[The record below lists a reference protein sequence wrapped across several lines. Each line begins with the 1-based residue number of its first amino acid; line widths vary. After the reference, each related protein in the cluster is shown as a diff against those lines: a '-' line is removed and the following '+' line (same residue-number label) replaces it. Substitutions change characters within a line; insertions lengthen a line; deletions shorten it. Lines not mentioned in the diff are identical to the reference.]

1 MKLPCSKR
9 FLVTRLILHQAIG
22 CFTSIL
28 SRCFLSLC
36 WQEDA
41 MWMLSEIQCLKLFS
55 IIIVGDIFKHNTVTF
70 LDRVRSFRRNN
81 NSEVLDKLFFPQ
93 QFRNDFKEDDS
104 RTIVK
109 KSPVIQ
115 SSPWVVGYQGKA
127 FILTNCHKREDGV
140 AAKQHFSHS
149 CLGMYH
155 GLGLG
160 KQYRRRRK
168 NRGLLSHQ

>member
-1 MKLPCSKR
+1 MNVYRSALIRMKLPCSKK

-22 CFTSIL
+22 CVTSIL

-93 QFRNDFKEDDS
+93 QFTNDFKEDDS

-109 KSPVIQ
+109 KKPSNTKFTL
-115 SSPWVVGYQGKA
+115 SCWLSRQG
-127 FILTNCHKREDGV
+127 FHTHKLPQTWGW
-140 AAKQHFSHS
+140 AS
-149 CLGMYH
+149 
-155 GLGLG
+155 G
-160 KQYRRRRK
+160 KIT
-168 NRGLLSHQ
+168 L